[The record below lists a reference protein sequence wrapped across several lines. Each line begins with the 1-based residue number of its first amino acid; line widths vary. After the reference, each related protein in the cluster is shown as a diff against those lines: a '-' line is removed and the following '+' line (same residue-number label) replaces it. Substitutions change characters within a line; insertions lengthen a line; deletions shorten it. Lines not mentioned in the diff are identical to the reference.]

1 MSIDEILSIIGS
13 RIREKRNELGIT
25 QEGLG
30 NSVQKNKSDISN
42 LENAKSPNPTLGNLT
57 SIANALGMEV
67 WELLKPNEVS
77 SHHVLKSKS
86 LQEFI
91 SKLDE
96 KKIDVKPEELRLLE
110 NLRIKGESP
119 GATEVYLL
127 FWILH
132 RALTRDEMDKL
143 FE

>member
-1 MSIDEILSIIGS
+1 MSNDEILSIIGS

-25 QEGLG
+25 QEGLA
-30 NSVQKNKSDISN
+30 NRADKTKSDICN
-42 LENAKSPNPTLGNLT
+42 LENAKFPNPTLGNLT

-91 SKLDE
+91 LKLDE